1 MANYVSPISESA
13 IQSLCG
19 QLENKNKIELL
30 DYWKYGV
37 KRGLRNAD
45 GTGVMAG
52 LTKIC
57 SVEGYYIDDGEK
69 VPKDG
74 VLKYRGYNINELIS
88 ACDREDRFG
97 YEEIAWLLLFGSL
110 PTESQLQNFK
120 DLLAECRHLPDDFVD
135 DMIMKNPSKN
145 IMNKMARC
153 VLALYSLDENPDD
166 LSIENVLK
174 QSIHLI
180 AQLPVIMCYAYQIKR
195 RIFYGKSMYLHP
207 LKAEYGTAQT
217 ILRSIRSDRQF
228 TAEEAKLL
236 DTCLMI
242 QAEHGGGNNSTFAT
256 RVLTSSGTDSYSAIA
271 AAIGSLKGPK
281 HGGANMK
288 VREMFQYLYKDV
300 SDITD
305 EGQVADFL
313 TRVIRKQ
320 AGDGSGLI
328 YGMGHAVYTAS
339 DPRAVIL
346 KEKARV
352 YAEKTGF
359 SDQFR
364 SIELVEQLTPEIFKS
379 VKGENKRICAN
390 VDLYSGLIYEMLGI
404 PEDLYTPLFATAR
417 IAGWSA
423 HRIEEIMTGKII
435 RPAYKNVS
443 LPRKYVAIA
452 DREEDNA
459 EELYVP
465 SEERF

>member
-1 MANYVSPISESA
+1 MANYVSPISDSA
-13 IQSLCG
+13 LESLCG
-19 QLENKNKIELL
+19 QLENKNKIELV

-57 SVEGYYIDDGEK
+57 SVEGYYIDDGER

-88 ACDREDRFG
+88 ACDEEDRFG
-97 YEEIAWLLLFGSL
+97 FEEIAWLLLFGSL

-120 DLLAECRHLPDDFVD
+120 GLLAACRHLPDDFVD
-135 DMIMKNPSKN
+135 DMIMKNPSQN

-153 VLALYSLDENPDD
+153 VLALYSLDANPDD

-207 LKAEYGTAQT
+207 LKDEYGTAQS

-256 RVLTSSGTDSYSAIA
+256 RVLTSSGTDSYSAVA

-281 HGGANMK
+281 HGGANIK
-288 VREMFQYLYKDV
+288 VREMLQHLYNDV

-305 EGQVADFL
+305 EGQIADFL
-313 TRVIRKQ
+313 TKVIRKE
-320 AGDGSGLI
+320 AGDRSGLI
-328 YGMGHAVYTAS
+328 YGMGHAVYTLS

-352 YAEKTGF
+352 YAEKSGY
-359 SDQFR
+359 SDQFK
-364 SIELVEQLTPEIFKS
+364 SIELIEQLTPEVFKQ
-379 VKGENKRICAN
+379 VKGATKRMCAN
-390 VDLYSGLIYEMLGI
+390 VDLYSGLIYEMLNI

-443 LPRKYVAIA
+443 LPRKYVSIS
-452 DREEDNA
+452 DRVEDNA

-465 SEERF
+465 SEQRV

>member
-256 RVLTSSGTDSYSAIA
+256 RVLTSSGTDSYSAVA

-281 HGGANMK
+281 HGGANIK